1 MERRSLRVKS
11 SGFHTCSRNYSVCD
25 GVCSAHVIS
34 LHLALSFLM
43 FHPPSLLFPHGHFDT
58 TFPSA
63 PSSSNCARP
72 ESAGQS
78 HFRTS
83 SEEFGYVADPT
94 HSTGYEPNEF
104 DKITSVDRDMTP
116 INDPNHDSISD
127 FSKNHTREYW
137 IVQCSHNE

>member
-1 MERRSLRVKS
+1 M
-11 SGFHTCSRNYSVCD
+11 CD

-43 FHPPSLLFPHGHFDT
+43 FHPPSLLFQHGQFDT

-63 PSSSNCARP
+63 PSSSNCTRP
-72 ESAGQS
+72 ESADQS

-83 SEEFGYVADPT
+83 AEEFDCLTDPT
-94 HSTGYEPNEF
+94 HSTGHEPNEF

-127 FSKNHTREYW
+127 FSEKPHARMLDCPMFS
-137 IVQCSHNE
+137 QCVKPLFRTFLMVSLLFL